1 MSPAAILTV
10 LIFAAL
16 TIASVAIRLIQ
27 RSKGTDIEELKK
39 RVKSWW
45 IMASIFLAL
54 VLSGKTGAIVLFAL
68 ISYLA
73 LKEYFT
79 MIPIRIV
86 DRRIIF
92 WAYLAIIA
100 QYFWAWSEW
109 YGMFIIWIPVY
120 IFLLLPF
127 RQVFTGK
134 TDGFLESTGKVQWGL
149 MLFVFSISHMAYLY
163 VLPPVDWMAD
173 DMHFLFFQDLI
184 RPGALVIRTIEGMH
198 LLLFLVVLT
207 ELNDV
212 YQYIFGKRFGKRK
225 IVPSVSPNKTTEGFL
240 YAVAATS
247 LTALALKFLT
257 PFGTMEAL
265 FAGVLIATAG
275 FVGDVVVS
283 MIKRD
288 VGVKD
293 SGGMIPGHGGILD
306 RIDSLTYTAP
316 LFFHF
321 VYYLYY

>member
-127 RQVFTGK
+127 RQVLTGK

-163 VLPPVDWMAD
+163 VLPPVDRA
-173 DMHFLFFQDLI
+173 
-184 RPGALVIRTIEGMH
+184 VEGMH

-225 IVPSVSPNKTTEGFL
+225 IVPNVSPNKTTEGFL

>member
-1 MSPAAILTV
+1 MSPAAILTL

-16 TIASVAIRLIQ
+16 TIASVAIRLMQ

-54 VLSGKTGAIVLFAL
+54 VLSGKTGAIVLFSL

-127 RQVFTGK
+127 RQVLTGK

-163 VLPPVDWMAD
+163 VLPPVDGVVD
-173 DMHFLFFQDLI
+173 
-184 RPGALVIRTIEGMH
+184 GMH

-265 FAGVLIATAG
+265 FAGVLIAAAG

>member
-1 MSPAAILTV
+1 MSPAAILTL

-16 TIASVAIRLIQ
+16 TIASVAIRLMQ

-54 VLSGKTGAIVLFAL
+54 VLSGKTGAIVLFSL

-127 RQVFTGK
+127 RQVLTGK

-163 VLPPVDWMAD
+163 VLPPVDGVVD
-173 DMHFLFFQDLI
+173 
-184 RPGALVIRTIEGMH
+184 GMH

-265 FAGVLIATAG
+265 FAGVLIAATG

-321 VYYLYY
+321 VYYFYY